1 MQPVKTANW
10 ASNVSRFLL
19 AEQVRFSLKSSDFKG
34 WDPHEQSI

>member
-10 ASNVSRFLL
+10 ASNVSRLL
-19 AEQVRFSLKSSDFKG
+19 AEQVPLRFEVERLQG